1 MQLILRNDHTVFWNK
16 NQSLTEKNI
25 RRVPSL
31 FPMTILIFHL
41 TTFQFNLD
49 CCPDFSSLDNLAA
62 YHVWT
67 FFKVTKWIKWNR
79 KQIKSRQRTQ
89 GLIFTKRRHSF
100 CNWTDPFHVK
110 INGYCLLLLL
120 KLAILRKVVY
130 FIRAQK
136 IFGKLFVKKN
146 LGWQQCCKINT

>member
-1 MQLILRNDHTVFWNK
+1 M
-16 NQSLTEKNI
+16 
-25 RRVPSL
+25 
-31 FPMTILIFHL
+31 
-41 TTFQFNLD
+41 
-49 CCPDFSSLDNLAA
+49 DNLAA

-120 KLAILRKVVY
+120 KLAILRKVVD
-130 FIRAQK
+130 FVRAQK
-136 IFGKLFVKKN
+136 IFGKLFAKKSM
-146 LGWQQCCKINT
+146 GWQKHSAQSYLQTPFPNALFALPLVLINHSNTPAEAIQTWMSAGNPYPHSSCCRKVPLP